1 VRGTDRDRAAEALR
15 DREVE
20 RIKAGSGA
28 INLTSSVFGGASWG
42 ARAMILVNLF
52 KVKGITAM
60 FCSLTQ
66 CKPESAATDIDVSCL
81 TDIRLQVKRKSNGG
95 GRVGC
100 GQDEPAATSFDPITN
115 SDHNRQPYFLKSRRM
130 PGQSAVREF
139 VPSNAP
145 FSLREFHIGSEGI
158 RIGSARVA
166 QEAFRQARAGTG
178 RGHGRKQSSTRMPFN
193 LESKRHEQK
202 SRGFAGL

>member
-1 VRGTDRDRAAEALR
+1 
-15 DREVE
+15 
-20 RIKAGSGA
+20 
-28 INLTSSVFGGASWG
+28 
-42 ARAMILVNLF
+42 MILVNLF

-66 CKPESAATDIDVSCL
+66 CEPESAATDIDLSCL
-81 TDIRLQVKRKSNGG
+81 TDIRLEVKRESNGG
-95 GRVGC
+95 GRVRC
-100 GQDEPAATSFDPITN
+100 GHDEPAATRFAPATN
-115 SDHNRQPYFLKSRRM
+115 SEHNRQLYFLRSRRM
-130 PGQSAVREF
+130 PGSKPVREF
-139 VPSNAP
+139 VLSSAP
-145 FSLREFHIGSEGI
+145 FSLRELQIGSEGI

-166 QEAFRQARAGTG
+166 QEALRHARAGRG

>member
-1 VRGTDRDRAAEALR
+1 MLGETATGGDVRGTDRDRAAEALR

-20 RIKAGSGA
+20 RTKAGSGA
-28 INLTSSVFGGASWG
+28 INLTSSVFGRRAGG
-42 ARAMILVNLF
+42 ARAMILINLF

-60 FCSLTQ
+60 FRSLTHG
-66 CKPESAATDIDVSCL
+66 KPESVATDTDVSCL
-81 TDIRLQVKRKSNGG
+81 T
-95 GRVGC
+95 
-100 GQDEPAATSFDPITN
+100 
-115 SDHNRQPYFLKSRRM
+115 
-130 PGQSAVREF
+130 
-139 VPSNAP
+139 
-145 FSLREFHIGSEGI
+145 IGSEGI

-166 QEAFRQARAGTG
+166 QEAFRQERAG

>member
-1 VRGTDRDRAAEALR
+1 
-15 DREVE
+15 
-20 RIKAGSGA
+20 
-28 INLTSSVFGGASWG
+28 
-42 ARAMILVNLF
+42 MIPVNLF

-66 CKPESAATDIDVSCL
+66 CKP
-81 TDIRLQVKRKSNGG
+81 
-95 GRVGC
+95 
-100 GQDEPAATSFDPITN
+100 
-115 SDHNRQPYFLKSRRM
+115 
-130 PGQSAVREF
+130 
-139 VPSNAP
+139 P
-145 FSLREFHIGSEGI
+145 FSLREFYIGSEGI

-178 RGHGRKQSSTRMPFN
+178 RGRKQSSTRMPFN